1 MTKKHIKNAN
11 DHSDDFDFFDGNFEV
26 AYDEDLFDIPDRRDL
41 DNRNPHKDNH
51 SNYEDHYK
59 NNYEDDYE
67 DDYDYENDY
76 DYEDDDY
83 EDVLSCLDELDPY
96 DSERSE
102 EPKRKRRKKKKRKKL
117 PNLLSPVAKTA
128 KTGGKII
135 YKVVNL
141 LLRCATLILMALI
154 FYKLALAFWQNHS
167 ALGSAFTMING
178 KNYTLAAYFG
188 VALFLLLFE
197 LIAFLLVLTSSKKGS
212 HKGRPADKGRGL
224 FSFIFIGG
232 CSYLAW
238 MLNPLVPTS
247 PEPLQGVKA
256 ALTVYGSL
264 HTALIGLC
272 IAGVISCLI
281 RKFFI
286 R

>member
-1 MTKKHIKNAN
+1 MTKKYMKDAN
-11 DHSDDFDFFDGNFEV
+11 DHSEDFDFFDGNFEV
-26 AYDEDLFDIPDRRDL
+26 TYDEDLFEYTEKANEKYDEKYDKKYDKKY
-41 DNRNPHKDNH
+41 D
-51 SNYEDHYK
+51 
-59 NNYEDDYE
+59 EDDYE
-67 DDYDYENDY
+67 DILPY
-76 DYEDDDY
+76 
-83 EDVLSCLDELDPY
+83 LDELDPY
-96 DSERSE
+96 DSETSD
-102 EPKRKRRKKKKRKKL
+102 EPNRKQRKKKRRKKL

-128 KTGGKII
+128 KTGGKVI
-135 YKVVNL
+135 YKVINL
-141 LLRCATLILMALI
+141 LLRCATLILIALI
-154 FYKLALAFWQNHS
+154 FCKLALAFWQNHS
-167 ALGSAFTMING
+167 ALGNAFTMING

-188 VALFLLLFE
+188 IALFLLLFE
-197 LIAFLLVLTSSKKGS
+197 LIAFLLVLTGSKKGS

-238 MLNPLVPTS
+238 LLNPLVPTS

-256 ALTVYGSL
+256 ALLVYGSL

>member
-1 MTKKHIKNAN
+1 MTKKHIKDAY

-26 AYDEDLFDIPDRRDL
+26 TYGEDLFDIPDRQDS
-41 DNRNPHKDNH
+41 DNRNSRKG
-51 SNYEDHYK
+51 NYEDDYDD
-59 NNYEDDYE
+59 YDDYE
-67 DDYDYENDY
+67 DDYDDN
-76 DYEDDDY
+76 YEDA
-83 EDVLSCLDELDPY
+83 LSCLDELDPY
-96 DSERSE
+96 DSESSE
-102 EPKRKRRKKKKRKKL
+102 GPEADKCKRRKKKKRKKL

-141 LLRCATLILMALI
+141 LLRCATLILIALI

-197 LIAFLLVLTSSKKGS
+197 LIAFLLVLTGSKKGS

-247 PEPLQGVKA
+247 PEPLQGVKS
-256 ALTVYGSL
+256 ALIVYGSL
-264 HTALIGLC
+264 HSALIGLC
-272 IAGVISCLI
+272 VAGVISCLI

>member
-26 AYDEDLFDIPDRRDL
+26 TYDEDLFDIPDRRDL

-102 EPKRKRRKKKKRKKL
+102 DPKRKRRKKKKRKKL

-128 KTGGKII
+128 KTGGKVI
-135 YKVVNL
+135 YKTVNL

-154 FYKLALAFWQNHS
+154 FYKLAIAFWQNHS

-197 LIAFLLVLTSSKKGS
+197 LIAFLLVLTGSKKGS

-256 ALTVYGSL
+256 ALIVYGSL

-272 IAGVISCLI
+272 ITGVISCLI

>member
-1 MTKKHIKNAN
+1 MTKKHIKDAY
-11 DHSDDFDFFDGNFEV
+11 DHSNDFDFFDGDFEV
-26 AYDEDLFDIPDRRDL
+26 TYDEDLVDIPDRRDL
-41 DNRNPHKDNH
+41 DNRNSHKDN
-51 SNYEDHYK
+51 YED
-59 NNYEDDYE
+59 EDYE
-67 DDYDYENDY
+67 DA
-76 DYEDDDY
+76 
-83 EDVLSCLDELDPY
+83 LSRLDELESY
-96 DSERSE
+96 DSKNPEKPE
-102 EPKRKRRKKKKRKKL
+102 AQGRKQRPKKKRRKL

-128 KTGGKII
+128 KTGGKLI

-141 LLRCATLILMALI
+141 LLRCATLILIALI
-154 FYKLALAFWQNHS
+154 FCKLALAFWQNHS

-197 LIAFLLVLTSSKKGS
+197 LIAFLLVLTGSKKGS

-256 ALTVYGSL
+256 ALIVYGSL